1 MTFFDLRVFNPLT
14 IRCCEKNLEKRY
26 EINEK
31 EKKKN
36 YNERPQRWSM
46 EGSLLLLLMPLEVL
60 KENRMF
66 LRETIKEN
74 R

>member
-1 MTFFDLRVFNPLT
+1 MK
-14 IRCCEKNLEKRY
+14 KNLEKRY

-46 EGSLLLLLMPLEVL
+46 EGSLLLLLMPPEVFE
-60 KENRMF
+60 ENRMF

>member
-1 MTFFDLRVFNPLT
+1 MK
-14 IRCCEKNLEKRY
+14 KNLEKRY

-46 EGSLLLLLMPLEVL
+46 EGSLLLLLMPPEVL
-60 KENRMF
+60 EENRMF